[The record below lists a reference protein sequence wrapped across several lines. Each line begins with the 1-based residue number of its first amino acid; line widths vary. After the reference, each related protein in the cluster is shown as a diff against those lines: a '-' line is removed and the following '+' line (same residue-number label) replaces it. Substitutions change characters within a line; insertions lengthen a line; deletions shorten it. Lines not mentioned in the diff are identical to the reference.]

1 MSTYELAAVAAAFC
15 WALSA
20 IISTAP
26 SRALGAFGFVRVRM
40 ALVFV
45 MLAVAAT
52 AGSGWATLTRDMA
65 APILLSGFVGIF
77 IGDTA
82 LFSCMNRLGPR
93 ASGLLFATNAPF
105 AVLLAWWFLDE
116 TLAGQALIGAALTFA
131 GVALAIL
138 YGRPRRG
145 DGSWLERVEGP
156 LAIGVLVGV
165 VAGLAQAIGTLLA
178 RPVMV
183 AGADP
188 IAVSAIRVAIA
199 AVALQV
205 AASFGWKAAR
215 LAAPL
220 TWRLIGEVALSGLVA
235 MGIGMTLLLYALE
248 GGKVGIVST
257 LSATTPVLV
266 LPMLWLASGSRPRA
280 AAWLGALITVL
291 GAALIFLR

>member
-1 MSTYELAAVAAAFC
+1 MSTFEIAAVGAALC

-26 SRALGAFGFVRVRM
+26 SRTLGAFGFVRVRM

-52 AGSGWATLTRDMA
+52 ATGGWSTLTADMA
-65 APILLSGFVGIF
+65 VPILMSGFVGIF

-105 AVLLAWWFLDE
+105 AVLLAWLLLDE
-116 TLAGQALIGAALTFA
+116 TLVPQALAGGALTVI
-131 GVALAIL
+131 GVALAIV
-138 YGRPRRG
+138 YGRPRR
-145 DGSWLERVEGP
+145 DETSWLERVEGP
-156 LAIGVLVGV
+156 LAIGVAVGL
-165 VAGLAQAIGTLLA
+165 VAGLAQALGTLLA

-188 IAVSAIRVAIA
+188 IAVSALRVAVA
-199 AVALQV
+199 ALALQA
-205 AASFGWKAAR
+205 AASGGWKAAR

-220 TWRLIGEVALSGLVA
+220 DWRLVWQVAVSGLVA

-266 LPMLWLASGSRPRA
+266 LPMLWLASGVRPGS
-280 AAWLGALITVL
+280 AAWLGAAVTVV
-291 GAALIFLR
+291 GAGLIFLR